1 MPLQAPIAEWILQDL
16 TAIAGN
22 AVGIVGP
29 ATTSA
34 YAGSD
39 VGLRR
44 LAVDYGVDYILNGR
58 DLSAN
63 GPPRLLAE
71 LIRVSDG
78 VHVWVRPYEDLSDGR
93 SIGQEISREVARV
106 LELR

>member
-16 TAIAGN
+16 SAIAGDD
-22 AVGIVGP
+22 VGIVGP
-29 ATTSA
+29 TTTSA
-34 YAGSD
+34 YAGTD

-44 LAVDYGVDYILNGR
+44 LAADYGVDYILNGR
-58 DLSAN
+58 ELSAN

-93 SIGQEISREVARV
+93 RIGQEISHHVARV
-106 LELR
+106 LDLP